1 MQVLFRKNYAM
12 PDYKPVSAARR
23 QQKAPFSEHTSAP
36 AATESSTTAHGR
48 PTSGTPRGRGAPARP
63 ACPGPLP
70 VRLLHRTA
78 ARGVVV
84 VPSRSPCRFQRW
96 WEHLS
101 LPWPLLAPRARARAP
116 EPAPRRES
124 RVASAPPRE
133 IPSRW
138 DWDEG
143 NRRRRLRLRGTPPRR
158 MRRRPA
164 DSGARRRSV

>member
-12 PDYKPVSAARR
+12 PDYKPVSAARQ

-48 PTSGTPRGRGAPARP
+48 PTSGTPRGRGAPTRP
-63 ACPGPLP
+63 ACPGPPP

-78 ARGVVV
+78 ARGAVVV
-84 VPSRSPCRFQRW
+84 RSRSPCRFQRW

-101 LPWPLLAPRARARAP
+101 LPWPLLAPRARAP
-116 EPAPRRES
+116 EPEPRRES

-133 IPSRW
+133 IPSRR

-143 NRRRRLRLRGTPPRR
+143 NRRRRLRLRRTAPRR